1 MTAMTASTTPGPAYD
16 GLFTPWVPVA
26 DLDQSISWYQQVL
39 NLRLIFRADQ
49 IGWAELGTETPGA
62 VVGLFRTD
70 ADGSPQAESA
80 RGATLTFGVTD
91 LESER
96 KRLAGLGVE
105 FGRHD
110 RVIPSLISFVSFAD
124 PDGNP
129 VMFCQVLHSP
139 RADGEIEYR
148 QPGQ

>member
-1 MTAMTASTTPGPAYD
+1 MTAPTTTGPAYD
-16 GLFTPWVPVA
+16 GLFTPWVPVT
-26 DLDQSISWYQQVL
+26 DLTRSISWYQQVL

-62 VVGLFRTD
+62 VVGLFRTGED
-70 ADGSPQAESA
+70 APRHTESA
-80 RGATLTFGVTD
+80 GGATLTFGVTD

-96 KRLAGLGVE
+96 KRLADLGVE
-105 FGRHD
+105 FGRYD

-124 PDGNP
+124 PDGNLL
-129 VMFCQVLHSP
+129 MFCQVLHSP
-139 RADGEIEYR
+139 RAEGEIEYR